1 VARSGMRMITTL
13 DGKWI
18 ASGVHMRTTVLLCLL
33 AAIAQAQSFPRY
45 DFTFSGGAAAC
56 LGKCYGP
63 NDTSPS
69 LGATGGVRITPGIEL
84 EAGVFAAIDPVGQGC
99 DHFGCITPSSDY
111 IWVPFGVRFIRPIA
125 HDRLEFSAGGGGLFE
140 HFSTSAQVGLAGYD
154 YNGFGG
160 YVKASLA
167 VTLDRHRH
175 FWIGATPRL
184 NMANSGN
191 YRDRWFLITGDIGV
205 RF

>member
-1 VARSGMRMITTL
+1 
-13 DGKWI
+13 
-18 ASGVHMRTTVLLCLL
+18 MRTTVLLCLL
-33 AAIAQAQSFPRY
+33 AAIAQAQSFQRY
-45 DFTFSGGAAAC
+45 DFTFSGGATHC
-56 LGKCYGP
+56 LGQCYGP
-63 NDTSPS
+63 EDTSPS

-84 EAGVFAAIDPVGQGC
+84 EAGVFAAIDPIGQGC
-99 DHFGCITPSSDY
+99 DRFGCMAPSSDY

-125 HDRLEFSAGGGGLFE
+125 HGRVELSAGGGGLFE
-140 HFSTSAQVGLAGYD
+140 HFSTSFAPGGAAGYD

-160 YVKASLA
+160 CVKASLA
-167 VTLDRHRH
+167 LALDRHRH

-184 NMANSGN
+184 NLANSGG